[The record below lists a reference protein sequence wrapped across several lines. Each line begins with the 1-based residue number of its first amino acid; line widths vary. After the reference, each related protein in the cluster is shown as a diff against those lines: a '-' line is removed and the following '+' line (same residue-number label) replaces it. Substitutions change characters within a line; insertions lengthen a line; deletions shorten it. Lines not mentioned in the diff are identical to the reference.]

1 MVGMDVDVYDW
12 SETHFRYW
20 GLNWLRTQG
29 IHWGSSRIY
38 AVRRLLFC
46 KINCKR
52 VIWEQTEM
60 ITRSNLAEQLRDY
73 QIRSQHKWA
82 PLTFFSSTTQI
93 TSGSDA
99 AKAGLWALLFL
110 ALLIFSFIALYLR
123 YQWLAFT
130 FVCLAILLPIC
141 LKIVRQTTLARKRR
155 RRMLL
160 PLSMWTVY
168 VNAIKIWVIAED
180 LQQLSLKKVTCGVQ
194 HPMLANRLVYV
205 RRHKWLIMSIS
216 CLASNSVFLSDFR
229 NFSHSICSCL
239 FSLELELVEFHYA
252 LGSFKIQRTWLLS
265 RSWFTMGLVDCVN
278 V

>member
-1 MVGMDVDVYDW
+1 MNVV
-12 SETHFRYW
+12 
-20 GLNWLRTQG
+20 WLIRNPLQRLRAKFVARTEG
-29 IHWGSSRIY
+29 IYWGSSRIY
-38 AVRRLLFC
+38 AVRRLLVRD
-46 KINCKR
+46 INCKG
-52 VIWEQTEM
+52 VTWKQTEM

-73 QIRSQHKWA
+73 QVRSQHKWA

-123 YQWLAFT
+123 YTWLGFT

-141 LKIVRQTTLARKRR
+141 LKIVRQTRLARKRR

-168 VNAIKIWVIAED
+168 VNVVEIWVIAEH
-180 LQQLSLKKVTCGVQ
+180 LQLLNLKKVQCGIE

-205 RRHKWLIMSIS
+205 RRHKRLIMSIS
-216 CLASNSVFLSDFR
+216 CIASFSVFLVTFR
-229 NFSHSICSCL
+229 NFSHSVCSCL
-239 FSLELELVEFHYA
+239 FFLWARTCGISLCIGQF
-252 LGSFKIQRTWLLS
+252 
-265 RSWFTMGLVDCVN
+265 
-278 V
+278 